1 MTETLD
7 GNRLTPAGDIRK
19 LEKENEYLRTEL
31 MQQKM
36 LLNKTLD
43 AIFIFDQHLNI
54 IQANE
59 ATCRLVQTPK
69 EDLLNKSVLDFL
81 YGIPKDKIECSLD
94 LFFRKGTLKREI
106 SIQLENGETKYIEFV
121 AEHDTMSQQYIV
133 VMRDISSKKILE
145 RERSMNEQLF
155 KDLFDRAIDGMVIFD
170 QDGCMIDANHSFC
183 QSFELQKT
191 DLTDRYLHEFVEEEN
206 LPALQHLLTSL
217 KETGKAKGELPVTLQ
232 SGQQKLFELTIT
244 SNVMSGFYMSIMR
257 DITEKR
263 LMEEKLL
270 KSEERFREIFEN
282 AMDAIIIWAD
292 DGEIVKANESACR
305 IFELP
310 MHSLIGKKL
319 TDFLVKSDK
328 RYRPTRRRY
337 IRNDEI
343 REELLFKMANGQ
355 YKELEFTSK
364 HAVLEGQ
371 HLTILRNV
379 SDRKRMEQELRES
392 EFKFRKV
399 FNGSMDGIVLFDN
412 QYRIIE
418 VNPSAS
424 ELLQL
429 KDDHLTEMNLFHILA
444 PYQIENLAQPAE
456 AMSLDEMDNE
466 VPFVLNHPDQRIL
479 EFSFKRNIIHN
490 MNLAIFRDVTERKE
504 LEERVRKSDTLH
516 VVGELAAGI
525 AHEIRNPMTALKGFI
540 QLLKGNIEGEYSL
553 YFNVITSE
561 LKRIESI
568 ITEFLILAKP
578 QAIVYEEK
586 NVVQIVKD
594 TMDLLH
600 AQANLGNVQ
609 MHLNVLDEIPL
620 IYCEQNQLKQ
630 VFINILK
637 NAIEVM
643 PRKGNVYVSIQRKG
657 EEHIVISLRD
667 EGCGM
672 AEDKLKRLGEPFYTT
687 KERGT
692 GLGLMVSYKIIEE
705 HQGTIEVE
713 SEEGVGTVFH
723 LTLPL
728 RQQKQEGEQ

>member
-81 YGIPKDKIECSLD
+81 YGIPKDKVECSLD

-121 AEHDTMSQQYIV
+121 AEHDTMNQQYIV

-232 SGQQKLFELTIT
+232 SGQHKLFELTIT

-292 DGEIVKANESACR
+292 DGEIVRA
-305 IFELP
+305 
-310 MHSLIGKKL
+310 
-319 TDFLVKSDK
+319 
-328 RYRPTRRRY
+328 
-337 IRNDEI
+337 
-343 REELLFKMANGQ
+343 
-355 YKELEFTSK
+355 
-364 HAVLEGQ
+364 
-371 HLTILRNV
+371 
-379 SDRKRMEQELRES
+379 
-392 EFKFRKV
+392 
-399 FNGSMDGIVLFDN
+399 
-412 QYRIIE
+412 
-418 VNPSAS
+418 NPSAS

>member
-1 MTETLD
+1 MTETLNGKQVTAAED
-7 GNRLTPAGDIRK
+7 TRK
-19 LEKENEYLRTEL
+19 LAKENEYLRTEL
-31 MQQKM
+31 MQQKR

-59 ATCRLVQTPK
+59 ATCTLVQTPK

-81 YGIPKDKIECSLD
+81 YGIPKNKIDCSLEI
-94 LFFRKGTLKREI
+94 FFREGTLKREI
-106 SIQLENGETKYIEFV
+106 SIQLENRETKYIEFV
-121 AEHDTMSQQYIV
+121 AEHDIVNEQYIV
-133 VMRDISSKKILE
+133 IMRDISSKKILE

-191 DLTDRYLHEFVEEEN
+191 DLTDRYLNEFVEEEN
-206 LPALQHLLTSL
+206 LPALHHLLTSL

-232 SGQQKLFELTIT
+232 SGQHKLFELTIT

-292 DGEIVKANESACR
+292 DGEIVRANQSACR

-310 MHSLIGKKL
+310 MHQLIGKKL

-328 RYRPTRRRY
+328 RYRPT
-337 IRNDEI
+337 IRQYMRNHEI
-343 REELLFKMANGQ
+343 REELLFRMANGQ
-355 YKELEFTSK
+355 FKELEFTSK
-364 HAVLEGQ
+364 HAVFEGQ

-392 EFKFRKV
+392 ELKFRKV

-412 QYRIIE
+412 QYRMID

-424 ELLQL
+424 ELLGL
-429 KDDHLTEMNLFHILA
+429 KDDHLTEMSLFHILA
-444 PYQIENLAQPAE
+444 PYQIEKLAQPAQT
-456 AMSLDEMDNE
+456 MSLDEMDNE

-643 PRKGNVYVSIQRKG
+643 PQKGNVYVSIQRKG
-657 EEHIVISLRD
+657 DEHIVISLRD

-672 AEDKLKRLGEPFYTT
+672 TEDKLKRLGEPFYTT

-728 RQQKQEGEQ
+728 RQQRQEGEL

>member
-7 GNRLTPAGDIRK
+7 DNQLMTAGDIRK
-19 LEKENEYLRTEL
+19 LQKENEYLRNEL
-31 MQQKM
+31 TQQEM
-36 LLNKTLD
+36 LLNKALD
-43 AIFIFDQHLNI
+43 AIFIFDQQLNI

-69 EDLLNKSVLDFL
+69 EDLINKSVLDFL
-81 YGIPKDKIECSLD
+81 YGIPENRIECSLET
-94 LFFRKGTLKREI
+94 FFRKGTLKKEI
-106 SIQLENGETKYIEFV
+106 SIQLENGETKYIEFF
-121 AEHDTMSQQYIV
+121 AEHDELNHQYIV
-133 VMRDISSKKILE
+133 VMRDVSSKKILE

-183 QSFELQKT
+183 QSFELKKT
-191 DLTDRYLHEFVEEEN
+191 DLTDRYLHDFVEEQN
-206 LPALQHLLTSL
+206 QPALQHLFMSL

-232 SGQQKLFELTIT
+232 SGKQKIFELTIT

-292 DGEIVKANESACR
+292 DGEIVRANESACR

-310 MHSLIGKKL
+310 MHMLIGQKL

-337 IRNDEI
+337 MRNHEI
-343 REELLFKMANGQ
+343 REELLFRMANGQ
-355 YKELEFTSK
+355 FKELEFTSK

-392 EFKFRKV
+392 ELKFRKV

-412 QYRIIE
+412 QYRIID

-424 ELLQL
+424 ELLGL
-429 KDDHLTEMNLFHILA
+429 MDGHLTETNLLHILA
-444 PYQIENLAQPAE
+444 PYHIENLAQPAQ
-456 AMSLDEMDNE
+456 AISLDEIDNE
-466 VPFVLNHPDQRIL
+466 VPFVLNHHDQRIL

-586 NVVQIVKD
+586 NVVQIMKD

-609 MHLNVLDEIPL
+609 MHLNVLGEIPL

-643 PRKGNVYVSIQRKG
+643 PQKGNVYVSIKRKG
-657 EEHIVISLRD
+657 EDHIVISLRD

-728 RQQKQEGEQ
+728 RQKRQEGAH

>member
-7 GNRLTPAGDIRK
+7 GAEDIRK

-59 ATCRLVQTPK
+59 ATCRLVQTSK

-94 LFFRKGTLKREI
+94 LFFRKGTLRREI

-121 AEHDTMSQQYIV
+121 AEHDVLNQQYIV

-170 QDGCMIDANHSFC
+170 QDGCIIDANHSFC

-191 DLTDRYLHEFVEEEN
+191 DLTDRYLKEFVEDEN

-232 SGQQKLFELTIT
+232 SGQYKLFELTIT

-292 DGEIVKANESACR
+292 DGEIVRANESACR

-319 TDFLVKSDK
+319 TDFLVKSDR

-337 IRNDEI
+337 IRNHEI
-343 REELLFKMANGQ
+343 REELLFRMANGQ
-355 YKELEFTSK
+355 FKELEFTSK

-379 SDRKRMEQELRES
+379 SDRKRMEEELRES
-392 EFKFRKV
+392 ELKFRKV

-412 QYRIIE
+412 QYHIIE

-424 ELLQL
+424 ELLGL

-444 PYQIENLAQPAE
+444 PYQIEHLAQPAQT
-456 AMSLDEMDNE
+456 MSLDEMDNE

-609 MHLNVLDEIPL
+609 MHLNVMDEIPL

-672 AEDKLKRLGEPFYTT
+672 AEDKLRRLGEPFYTT

-728 RQQKQEGEQ
+728 RQKKQEGEH

>member
-7 GNRLTPAGDIRK
+7 GAEDIRK

-59 ATCRLVQTPK
+59 ATCRLVQTSK

-94 LFFRKGTLKREI
+94 LFFRKGTLRREI
-106 SIQLENGETKYIEFV
+106 SIQLENGETKFIEFF
-121 AEHDTMSQQYIV
+121 AEHDVLNQQYIV
-133 VMRDISSKKILE
+133 IMRDISSKKILE

-191 DLTDRYLHEFVEEEN
+191 DLTDRYLNEFVEDEN

-232 SGQQKLFELTIT
+232 SGQYKLFELTIT

-292 DGEIVKANESACR
+292 DGEIVRANESACR

-319 TDFLVKSDK
+319 TDFLVKSDQ

-337 IRNDEI
+337 IRNHEI
-343 REELLFKMANGQ
+343 REELLFRMANGQ
-355 YKELEFTSK
+355 FKELEFTSK

-379 SDRKRMEQELRES
+379 SDRKRMEEELRES
-392 EFKFRKV
+392 ELKFRKV

-412 QYRIIE
+412 HYRIIE

-424 ELLQL
+424 ELLGL

-444 PYQIENLAQPAE
+444 PYEVEHLAHPAQV
-456 AMSLDEMDNE
+456 MSLDEMDNE

-609 MHLNVLDEIPL
+609 MHLNVMDEIPL

-657 EEHIVISLRD
+657 EDHIVISLRD

-728 RQQKQEGEQ
+728 RQKKQEGEH

>member
-1 MTETLD
+1 MTETLND
-7 GNRLTPAGDIRK
+7 KKIFTTGDIRK
-19 LEKENEYLRTEL
+19 LEKENEHLRNEL
-31 MQQKM
+31 MQQNM
-36 LLNKTLD
+36 LLNKTSD

-59 ATCRLVQTPK
+59 ATCKLVQTPK
-69 EDLLNKSVLDFL
+69 EDLLHKSVLDFL
-81 YGIPKDKIECSLD
+81 YGIPKNKIVCSLET
-94 LFFRKGTLKREI
+94 FFRKGTLKREI
-106 SIQLENGETKYIEFV
+106 SIHLENGETKYIEFV
-121 AEHDTMSQQYIV
+121 AEQDELKQQYIV
-133 VMRDISSKKILE
+133 IMRDISSKKILE

-183 QSFELQKT
+183 QSFELKKE
-191 DLTDRYLHEFVEEEN
+191 DLTDRYLNEFVEEQN
-206 LPALQHLLTSL
+206 RPALLQLLMSL
-217 KETGKAKGELPVTLQ
+217 KETGQAKGELPVTLQ

-244 SNVMSGFYMSIMR
+244 SNVMSGFFMSIMR

-263 LMEEKLL
+263 MMEEKLL

-292 DGEIVKANESACR
+292 DGVIVRANESACR

-310 MHSLIGKKL
+310 MHQLIGRNL
-319 TDFLVKSDK
+319 TDFLVKSDQ

-337 IRNDEI
+337 FKHHEI
-343 REELLFKMANGQ
+343 REELLFEMANGQ
-355 YKELEFTSK
+355 FKELEFTSK
-364 HAVLEGQ
+364 HAVFEGQ

-392 EFKFRKV
+392 ELKFRKV

-412 QYRIIE
+412 QYRIID
-418 VNPSAS
+418 VNPTAS
-424 ELLQL
+424 ELLAL
-429 KDDHLTEMNLFHILA
+429 KDGQLNEMNLLHILA
-444 PYQIENLAQPAE
+444 PYHIENLAQPAQS
-456 AMSLDEMDNE
+456 MSLDEIDNE
-466 VPFVLNHPDQRIL
+466 VPFVLNHPDQRMM

-609 MHLNVLDEIPL
+609 MHLNVLDDIPL

-643 PRKGNVYVSIQRKG
+643 PRKGNVFVCIRRKD

-728 RQQKQEGEQ
+728 RQQRQEGEL

>member
-7 GNRLTPAGDIRK
+7 GAEDIRK
-19 LEKENEYLRTEL
+19 LEKENKYLRTEL

-59 ATCRLVQTPK
+59 ATCRLVQTSK

-94 LFFRKGTLKREI
+94 LFFRKGTLRREI

-121 AEHDTMSQQYIV
+121 AEHDVLNQQYIV

-170 QDGCMIDANHSFC
+170 QDGCIIDANHSFC

-191 DLTDRYLHEFVEEEN
+191 DLTDRYLKEFVEDEN

-232 SGQQKLFELTIT
+232 SGQYKLFELTIT

-292 DGEIVKANESACR
+292 DGEIVRANESACR

-319 TDFLVKSDK
+319 TDFLVKSDR

-337 IRNDEI
+337 IRNHEI
-343 REELLFKMANGQ
+343 REELLFRMANGQ
-355 YKELEFTSK
+355 FKELEFTSK

-379 SDRKRMEQELRES
+379 SDRKRMEEELRES
-392 EFKFRKV
+392 ELKFRKV

-412 QYRIIE
+412 QYHIIE

-424 ELLQL
+424 ELLGL

-444 PYQIENLAQPAE
+444 PYQIEHLAQPAQT
-456 AMSLDEMDNE
+456 MSLDEMDNE

-609 MHLNVLDEIPL
+609 MHLNVMDEIPL

-728 RQQKQEGEQ
+728 RQKKQEGEH

>member
-1 MTETLD
+1 
-7 GNRLTPAGDIRK
+7 
-19 LEKENEYLRTEL
+19 
-31 MQQKM
+31 
-36 LLNKTLD
+36 
-43 AIFIFDQHLNI
+43 
-54 IQANE
+54 
-59 ATCRLVQTPK
+59 
-69 EDLLNKSVLDFL
+69 
-81 YGIPKDKIECSLD
+81 
-94 LFFRKGTLKREI
+94 
-106 SIQLENGETKYIEFV
+106 
-121 AEHDTMSQQYIV
+121 
-133 VMRDISSKKILE
+133 
-145 RERSMNEQLF
+145 
-155 KDLFDRAIDGMVIFD
+155 
-170 QDGCMIDANHSFC
+170 
-183 QSFELQKT
+183 
-191 DLTDRYLHEFVEEEN
+191 
-206 LPALQHLLTSL
+206 
-217 KETGKAKGELPVTLQ
+217 
-232 SGQQKLFELTIT
+232 
-244 SNVMSGFYMSIMR
+244 
-257 DITEKR
+257 
-263 LMEEKLL
+263 MEEKLL

-292 DGEIVKANESACR
+292 DGEIVRANESACR

-337 IRNDEI
+337 IRNHEI

-392 EFKFRKV
+392 ELKFRKV

>member
-7 GNRLTPAGDIRK
+7 GAEDIRK

-59 ATCRLVQTPK
+59 ATCRLVQTSK

-94 LFFRKGTLKREI
+94 LFFRKGTLRREI

-121 AEHDTMSQQYIV
+121 AEHDVLNQQYIV

-170 QDGCMIDANHSFC
+170 QDGCIIDANHSFC

-191 DLTDRYLHEFVEEEN
+191 DLTDRYLKEFVEDEN

-232 SGQQKLFELTIT
+232 SGQYKLFELTIT

-292 DGEIVKANESACR
+292 DGEIVRANESACR

-319 TDFLVKSDK
+319 TDFLVKSDR

-337 IRNDEI
+337 IRNHEI
-343 REELLFKMANGQ
+343 REELLFRMANGQ
-355 YKELEFTSK
+355 FKELEFTSK

-379 SDRKRMEQELRES
+379 SDRKRMEEELRES
-392 EFKFRKV
+392 ELKFRKV

-412 QYRIIE
+412 QYHIIE

-424 ELLQL
+424 ELLGL

-444 PYQIENLAQPAE
+444 PYQIEHLAQPAQT
-456 AMSLDEMDNE
+456 MSLDEMDNE

-504 LEERVRKSDTLH
+504 LEDRVRKSDTLH

-609 MHLNVLDEIPL
+609 MHLNVMDEIPL

-728 RQQKQEGEQ
+728 RQKKQEGEH

>member
-7 GNRLTPAGDIRK
+7 DKQLLAAGDVRK
-19 LEKENEYLRTEL
+19 LAQENEYLRTEM

-69 EDLLNKSVLDFL
+69 EDLLNKSILDFL
-81 YGIPKDKIECSLD
+81 YGIPKDKIECSLET
-94 LFFRKGTLKREI
+94 FFQKGTLKKEI
-106 SIQLENGETKYIEFV
+106 SIQLQNGETKYIEFV
-121 AEHDTMSQQYIV
+121 AEHDELNHQYV
-133 VMRDISSKKILE
+133 VIMRDISSKKILE

-170 QDGCMIDANHSFC
+170 QDGCIIDANHSFC
-183 QSFELQKT
+183 QSFELKKT
-191 DLTDRYLHEFVEEEN
+191 DLTDRYLNEFVEEQN

-217 KETGKAKGELPVTLQ
+217 KETGKAKGELPVTLL
-232 SGQQKLFELTIT
+232 SGQHKLFELTIT

-263 LMEEKLL
+263 VMEEKLL

-310 MHSLIGKKL
+310 MQQLIGKKL

-337 IRNDEI
+337 IRHLEI
-343 REELLFKMANGQ
+343 REELLFRMANGQ
-355 YKELEFTSK
+355 FKELEFTSK

-379 SDRKRMEQELRES
+379 SDRKRMEQELRDS
-392 EFKFRKV
+392 ELKFRKV

-412 QYRIIE
+412 QYRIID

-424 ELLQL
+424 ELLGL
-429 KDDHLTEMNLFHILA
+429 RDGHLTEMNLSHILA
-444 PYQIENLAQPAE
+444 PYQIENLVQPAQVI
-456 AMSLDEMDNE
+456 SLDEMDNE

-578 QAIVYEEK
+578 QAIMYEEK

-705 HQGTIEVE
+705 HQGIIEVE

-728 RQQKQEGEQ
+728 RQQRQEGEL

>member
-7 GNRLTPAGDIRK
+7 GAKNIRK
-19 LEKENEYLRTEL
+19 LEKENEYLRNEL
-31 MQQKM
+31 IQHKM

-81 YGIPKDKIECSLD
+81 YGIPKNKIDCSLEI
-94 LFFRKGTLKREI
+94 FFRKGTLKREI

-121 AEHDTMSQQYIV
+121 AEHDVVNQQYIV

-191 DLTDRYLHEFVEEEN
+191 DLTDRYLNEFVEEEN
-206 LPALQHLLTSL
+206 LPALQQLLTSL

-232 SGQQKLFELTIT
+232 SGQNKLFELTIT

-292 DGEIVKANESACR
+292 DGEIVRANESACR

-310 MHSLIGKKL
+310 MQQLIGKKL
-319 TDFLVKSDK
+319 MDFLVKSDR

-337 IRNDEI
+337 IRNLEI
-343 REELLFKMANGQ
+343 REELLFRMANGQ
-355 YKELEFTSK
+355 FKELEFTSK

-379 SDRKRMEQELRES
+379 SDRKRMEEELRES
-392 EFKFRKV
+392 ELKFRKV

-412 QYRIIE
+412 QYRIID

-424 ELLQL
+424 ELLGL

-444 PYQIENLAQPAE
+444 PYHIENLAQPAQ

-578 QAIVYEEK
+578 QAIIYEEK

-609 MHLNVLDEIPL
+609 MHLNVLDDIPL

-643 PRKGNVYVSIQRKG
+643 PQKGNVYVSIQRKG

-672 AEDKLKRLGEPFYTT
+672 TEDKLKRLGEPFYTT

-728 RQQKQEGEQ
+728 RQQKQEGEL

>member
-7 GNRLTPAGDIRK
+7 GAEDIRK

-59 ATCRLVQTPK
+59 ATCRLVQTSK

-94 LFFRKGTLKREI
+94 LFFRKGTLRREI
-106 SIQLENGETKYIEFV
+106 SIQLENGETKFIEFF
-121 AEHDTMSQQYIV
+121 AEHDVLNQQYIV
-133 VMRDISSKKILE
+133 IMRDISSKKILE

-191 DLTDRYLHEFVEEEN
+191 DLTDRYLNEFVEDEN

-232 SGQQKLFELTIT
+232 SGQYKLFELTIT

-292 DGEIVKANESACR
+292 DGEIVRANESACR

-319 TDFLVKSDK
+319 TDFLVKSDQ

-337 IRNDEI
+337 IRNHEI
-343 REELLFKMANGQ
+343 REELLFRMANGQ
-355 YKELEFTSK
+355 FKELEFTSK

-379 SDRKRMEQELRES
+379 SDRKRMEEELRES
-392 EFKFRKV
+392 ELKFRKV

-412 QYRIIE
+412 HYRIIE

-424 ELLQL
+424 ELLGL

-444 PYQIENLAQPAE
+444 PYEVEHLAHPAQV
-456 AMSLDEMDNE
+456 MSLDEMDNE

-609 MHLNVLDEIPL
+609 MHLNVMDEIPL

-672 AEDKLKRLGEPFYTT
+672 AEDKLRRLGEPFYTT

-728 RQQKQEGEQ
+728 RQKKQEGEH

>member
-7 GNRLTPAGDIRK
+7 GAEDIRK

-59 ATCRLVQTPK
+59 ATCRLVQTSK

-94 LFFRKGTLKREI
+94 LFFRKGTLRREI

-121 AEHDTMSQQYIV
+121 AEHDVLNQQYIV

-170 QDGCMIDANHSFC
+170 QDGCIIDANHSFC

-191 DLTDRYLHEFVEEEN
+191 DLTDRYLKEFVEDEN

-232 SGQQKLFELTIT
+232 SGQYKLFELTIT

-292 DGEIVKANESACR
+292 DGEIVRANESACR

-319 TDFLVKSDK
+319 TDFLVKSDR

-337 IRNDEI
+337 IRNHEI
-343 REELLFKMANGQ
+343 REELLFRMANGQ
-355 YKELEFTSK
+355 FKELEFTSK

-379 SDRKRMEQELRES
+379 SDRKRMEEELRES
-392 EFKFRKV
+392 ELKFRKV

-412 QYRIIE
+412 QYHIIE

-424 ELLQL
+424 ELLGL

-444 PYQIENLAQPAE
+444 PYQIEHLAQPAQT
-456 AMSLDEMDNE
+456 MSLDEMDNE

-609 MHLNVLDEIPL
+609 MHLNVMDEIPL

-728 RQQKQEGEQ
+728 RQKKQEGEH

>member
-7 GNRLTPAGDIRK
+7 GNRLIPAGDIRK

-121 AEHDTMSQQYIV
+121 AEHDTMNQQYIV

-191 DLTDRYLHEFVEEEN
+191 DLTDRYLHEFVEEGN

-292 DGEIVKANESACR
+292 DGEIVRANESACR

-337 IRNDEI
+337 IRNHEI

-392 EFKFRKV
+392 ELKFRKV

-504 LEERVRKSDTLH
+504 L
-516 VVGELAAGI
+516 
-525 AHEIRNPMTALKGFI
+525 
-540 QLLKGNIEGEYSL
+540 
-553 YFNVITSE
+553 
-561 LKRIESI
+561 
-568 ITEFLILAKP
+568 
-578 QAIVYEEK
+578 
-586 NVVQIVKD
+586 
-594 TMDLLH
+594 
-600 AQANLGNVQ
+600 
-609 MHLNVLDEIPL
+609 
-620 IYCEQNQLKQ
+620 
-630 VFINILK
+630 
-637 NAIEVM
+637 
-643 PRKGNVYVSIQRKG
+643 
-657 EEHIVISLRD
+657 
-667 EGCGM
+667 
-672 AEDKLKRLGEPFYTT
+672 
-687 KERGT
+687 
-692 GLGLMVSYKIIEE
+692 
-705 HQGTIEVE
+705 
-713 SEEGVGTVFH
+713 
-723 LTLPL
+723 
-728 RQQKQEGEQ
+728 

>member
-121 AEHDTMSQQYIV
+121 AEHDTMNQQYIV

-145 RERSMNEQLF
+145 RERSMNEQ
-155 KDLFDRAIDGMVIFD
+155 
-170 QDGCMIDANHSFC
+170 
-183 QSFELQKT
+183 
-191 DLTDRYLHEFVEEEN
+191 
-206 LPALQHLLTSL
+206 
-217 KETGKAKGELPVTLQ
+217 
-232 SGQQKLFELTIT
+232 
-244 SNVMSGFYMSIMR
+244 
-257 DITEKR
+257 
-263 LMEEKLL
+263 LL

-292 DGEIVKANESACR
+292 DGEIVRANESACR

-337 IRNDEI
+337 IRNHEI

-392 EFKFRKV
+392 ELKFRKV

-672 AEDKLKRLGEPFYTT
+672 TEDKLKRLGEPFYTT